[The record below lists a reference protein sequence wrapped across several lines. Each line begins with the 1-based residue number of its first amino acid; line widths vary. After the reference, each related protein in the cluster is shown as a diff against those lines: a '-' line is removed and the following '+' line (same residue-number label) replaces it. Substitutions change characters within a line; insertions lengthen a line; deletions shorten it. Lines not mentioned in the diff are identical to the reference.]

1 MSVAIVARATE
12 HGLLFLADPQGTS
25 GWAPAERDAAMFH
38 NTREAMRAAARLPAR
53 LRAFSL
59 PARQAA

>member
-1 MSVAIVARATE
+1 MSVAVVARATE
-12 HGLLFLADPQGTS
+12 HGLLFLADPQRKP
-25 GWAPAERDAAMFH
+25 GWALAERDAATFQS
-38 NTREAMRAAARLPAR
+38 TREAMRAAARLPAK